1 MGPSA
6 KGRGK
11 LKMKIVKDGWKFVR
25 PLLILAVILFFFWKI
40 GSLFLLG
47 LAALTFFF
55 FRDPERKI
63 PEGEDLILSP
73 ADGKVMD
80 ISDVGEENFLH
91 SRVKVVRIFMSV
103 FNVHVQRSPVKG
115 KVEWIK
121 YKPGKFMAAYTE
133 EASGGNESNLI
144 GIQKSNKPDSNRQRI
159 LVKQIAGSVARRI
172 CCWCKEGDNLIAGQR
187 IGMIR
192 FGSRADVYLP
202 QGVEVKVKKGDR
214 VVGGETLLGKFPS

>member
-1 MGPSA
+1 M
-6 KGRGK
+6 
-11 LKMKIVKDGWKFVR
+11 KMKIVKDGWKFVI
-25 PLLILAVILFFFWKI
+25 PLLILAAILFFFWKI
-40 GSLFLLG
+40 GSFFLLG
-47 LAALTFFF
+47 LALFTLSF

-73 ADGKVMD
+73 ADGRVID
-80 ISDVGEENFLH
+80 ISEVEEENFLH
-91 SRVKVVRIFMSV
+91 SQVKVVRIFMSI

-121 YKPGKFMAAYTE
+121 YNPGKFMAAYTE

-144 GIQKSNKPDSNRQRI
+144 GIQKSKKSNSPTGRI

-172 CCWCKEGDNLIAGQR
+172 CCWCKEGDNLLAGQR

-202 QGVEVKVKKGDR
+202 QQVEIKVKKGDR

>member
-1 MGPSA
+1 M
-6 KGRGK
+6 R
-11 LKMKIVKDGWKFVR
+11 IVKDGWKFIIAF
-25 PLLILAVILFFFWKI
+25 LILAVILFFFWKI
-40 GSLFLLG
+40 GSFFLLSF
-47 LAALTFFF
+47 AALILFF
-55 FRDPERKI
+55 FRDPERKV
-63 PEGEDLILSP
+63 PQGKDLILSP
-73 ADGKVMD
+73 ADGKIID
-80 ISDVGEENFLH
+80 ISEVEEENFLR

-121 YKPGKFMAAYTE
+121 YEPGKFMAAYKK
-133 EASGGNESNLI
+133 EASGANESNLI
-144 GIQKSNKPDSNRQRI
+144 GIQKSDQPDSNRDKI
-159 LVKQIAGSVARRI
+159 MVKQIAGRVARRI

-202 QGVEVKVKKGDR
+202 QEVEIRVKKGDR

>member
-1 MGPSA
+1 M
-6 KGRGK
+6 R
-11 LKMKIVKDGWKFVR
+11 IVKDVWKFVI

-47 LAALTFFF
+47 LTSFILFF
-55 FRDPERKI
+55 FRDPERKV
-63 PEGEDLILSP
+63 PQGEDLILSP
-73 ADGKVMD
+73 ADGKVID
-80 ISDVGEENFLH
+80 ISEVEEENFLH
-91 SRVKVVRIFMSV
+91 SRVKVVRIFMSI

-133 EASGGNESNLI
+133 KASEGNESNLI
-144 GIQKSNKPDSNRQRI
+144 GIRKSNKPNSNRQRI
-159 LVKQIAGSVARRI
+159 IVKQIAGSVARRI
-172 CCWCKEGDNLIAGQR
+172 CCWCKEGNNLVAGQR
-187 IGMIR
+187 IGMVR

-202 QGVEVKVKKGDR
+202 QEVEIKVKKGDR

>member
-1 MGPSA
+1 M
-6 KGRGK
+6 R
-11 LKMKIVKDGWKFVR
+11 IVNDGWKFIIA
-25 PLLILAVILFFFWKI
+25 LLILAVILSFFWKI
-40 GSLFLLG
+40 GSLFLLS
-47 LAALTFFF
+47 LTTLILFF
-55 FRDPERKI
+55 FRDPERKV
-63 PEGEDLILSP
+63 PEGKDLVLSP
-73 ADGKVMD
+73 ADGKVID
-80 ISDVGEENFLH
+80 ISEVEEEKFLR

-121 YKPGKFMAAYTE
+121 YEPGKFMAAYTK

-144 GIQKSNKPDSNRQRI
+144 GIQKSDQPDSNRDRI
-159 LVKQIAGSVARRI
+159 LVKQIAGRIARRI

-202 QGVEVKVKKGDR
+202 PEVEIKVKKGDR

>member
-1 MGPSA
+1 M
-6 KGRGK
+6 R
-11 LKMKIVKDGWKFVR
+11 IVKDGWKFVI
-25 PLLILAVILFFFWKI
+25 PLLMLAVILFFFWKI
-40 GSLFLLG
+40 GSLFLLA
-47 LAALTFFF
+47 LAALTLFF
-55 FRDPERKI
+55 FRDPERKV
-63 PEGEDLILSP
+63 PQGKDLILSP
-73 ADGKVMD
+73 ADGEVID
-80 ISDVGEENFLH
+80 ISEVEEENFFR
-91 SRVKVVRIFMSV
+91 SRVKVVKIFMSI

-121 YKPGKFMAAYTE
+121 YKPGNFMAAYTE

-144 GIQKSNKPDSNRQRI
+144 GIQKSDKPASNRDRI
-159 LVKQIAGSVARRI
+159 LVKQIAGRIARRI

-202 QGVEVKVKKGDR
+202 PEVEIKVKKGDR

>member
-1 MGPSA
+1 M
-6 KGRGK
+6 R
-11 LKMKIVKDGWKFVR
+11 IVKDGWKFII
-25 PLLILAVILFFFWKI
+25 PLLVLAVILFFFWKI
-40 GSLFLLG
+40 GSLFLLV
-47 LAALTFFF
+47 LAALTLFF

-63 PEGEDLILSP
+63 PEGKDLILSP
-73 ADGKVMD
+73 ADGKVID
-80 ISDVGEENFLH
+80 ISEVEEENFFR
-91 SRVKVVRIFMSV
+91 SRVKVVKIFMSI

-121 YKPGKFMAAYTE
+121 YERGNFMAAYTE
-133 EASGGNESNLI
+133 EASGGNENNLI
-144 GIQKSNKPDSNRQRI
+144 GIQKSDKPASDRDRI
-159 LVKQIAGSVARRI
+159 LVKQIAGRIARRI

-202 QGVEVKVKKGDR
+202 QEVEIKVKKGDR

>member
-1 MGPSA
+1 M
-6 KGRGK
+6 R
-11 LKMKIVKDGWKFVR
+11 IVKDGWKFIIA
-25 PLLILAVILFFFWKI
+25 LLILAVILFFFWKI
-40 GSLFLLG
+40 GSLFLLSF
-47 LAALTFFF
+47 AALILFF
-55 FRDPERKI
+55 FRDPERKV
-63 PEGEDLILSP
+63 PQEKDLILSP
-73 ADGKVMD
+73 ADGKVID
-80 ISDVGEENFLH
+80 ISEVEEENFLR

-121 YKPGKFMAAYTE
+121 YEPGKFMPAYTK

-144 GIQKSNKPDSNRQRI
+144 GIQKSDQPDSNRDRI
-159 LVKQIAGSVARRI
+159 LVRQIAGRVARRI
-172 CCWCKEGDNLIAGQR
+172 CCWCKEGDDLVAGQR

-202 QGVEVKVKKGDR
+202 QEVEIKVNKGDR